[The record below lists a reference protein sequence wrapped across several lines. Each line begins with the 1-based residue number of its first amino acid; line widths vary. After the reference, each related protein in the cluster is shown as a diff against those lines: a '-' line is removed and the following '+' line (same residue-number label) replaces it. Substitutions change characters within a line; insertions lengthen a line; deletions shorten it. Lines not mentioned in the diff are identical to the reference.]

1 MSSRAER
8 RVRWAVVL
16 APAIAWA
23 AAVGLW
29 LAEALGRPAPAPV
42 ARAVVGTAAALTVA
56 LVAAWVVRS
65 ARRARTERR
74 FAPLVPPLLLV
85 LALGVRFVGLDH
97 EVAEGYYLDEG
108 TYSHHAAQINRG
120 RVLQRDFVYPHLL
133 YYLDAF
139 ALWAGRLFRGEV
151 TGALG
156 LLYGLEPGEGTR
168 RMLLRGVVALLGAL
182 TVLPVHALGRWLGR
196 SGGAGGG
203 ARAAWSG
210 ALAGLLIVVSPLYND
225 GSHLAICDVPSAFF
239 AVLCLAATAR
249 LVDRESVGRYA
260 LAGAAAGLAAAAK
273 YPAGLVAVAPAA
285 IWLLLRVPAGRRF
298 LRVEGVPGRGSAWG
312 LAVAAASSL
321 ATFLAT
327 NPGLLVYPE
336 EAFAGRR
343 SLFFGS
349 SQYGGEGWFGAVPPS
364 ATLWYAGQLAWSFGL
379 PALLAGAAGLALLP
393 AAGRRRLVA
402 LSPFPVLYLAL
413 ICSLDVVVARNLYPA
428 LPPLAAFGGAGI
440 AALLASGLAL
450 AARRAGAPGG
460 PGPARA
466 ALGMDAAALVAG
478 ALLLAPPVVRTI
490 YQEIGLARPGT
501 RVVAREWVRENVP
514 RGASILREAYTPDFD
529 PAEYD
534 AERRRGQ
541 RFVAALPV
549 EAIAPAGYDFVLV
562 STGAH
567 RRFFAEQGNATGR
580 ELAMR
585 ERYRTIFRDFPL
597 VARFPGSRTRRGPGL
612 RLYAVPPGDVPVRR
626 ARLFEPEELFVP
638 DGRMRRREPG
648 VVTVFEESQ
657 WLLAR
662 EWLEAGSF
670 RVRARGAVGG
680 TGEVVVRT
688 RDGTEVA
695 RSAIVGGF
703 GRVELPRPD
712 RYFLYF
718 DLPPGSRVEAVG
730 VAASSQRSR

>member
-8 RVRWAVVL
+8 PVRLMVLL

-23 AAVGLW
+23 AAVALW

-42 ARAVVGTAAALTVA
+42 ARAVVGLAAALTLA
-56 LVAAWVVRS
+56 LVAAWVVRCV
-65 ARRARTERR
+65 RRARTERSVV
-74 FAPLVPPLLLV
+74 PLVPPLLLV

-139 ALWAGRLFRGEV
+139 VLWAGRLFRGAV

-156 LLYGLEPGEGTR
+156 LFYGLEPGEGTR
-168 RMLLRGVVALLGAL
+168 RMLMRSVVAVLGAL
-182 TVLPVHALGRWLGR
+182 TVLPVHALGRRLGR
-196 SGGAGGG
+196 S
-203 ARAAWSG
+203 ARPEWAG
-210 ALAGLLIVVSPLYND
+210 ALAGLLIVVSPLYNA

-239 AVLCLAATAR
+239 AALCLAATMR
-249 LVDRESVGRYA
+249 LVDREGLPGYA
-260 LAGAAAGLAAAAK
+260 VAGAAAGLAAAAK

-285 IWLLLRVPAGRRF
+285 VWLLLRVPAGRRF
-298 LRVEGVPGRGSAWG
+298 LPVEGAPGRGSASG
-312 LAVAAASSL
+312 LAVAAVSAI
-321 ATFLAT
+321 AAFLAT
-327 NPGLLVYPE
+327 NPGLLAFPE
-336 EAFAGRR
+336 EALAGRR

-379 PALLAGAAGLALLP
+379 PALLAGATGLALLP
-393 AAGRRRLVA
+393 AVGRRRLVA
-402 LSPFPVLYLAL
+402 LLPFPVLYLAL

-428 LPPLAAFGGAGI
+428 LPPLAALVGAGL

-450 AARRAGAPGG
+450 AGRRTAAPGG
-460 PGPARA
+460 RVPPWA
-466 ALGMDAAALVAG
+466 AVAAIVAG
-478 ALLLAPPVVRTI
+478 ALLLAPPVVRTA

-501 RVVAREWVRENVP
+501 RVMAREWVRENVP
-514 RGASILREAYTPDFD
+514 RGASILREAYTPEFD

-534 AERRRGQ
+534 AARRRGQ
-541 RFVAALPV
+541 RFVAAMPV
-549 EAIAPAGYDFVLV
+549 EGIAPAGYDFVLV

-567 RRFFAEQGNATGR
+567 RRFFSDQGNATAR
-580 ELAMR
+580 ELEMR
-585 ERYRTIFRDFPL
+585 ERYRAIFREFPL

-612 RLYAVPPGDVPVRR
+612 RLYQVPPGEAPFPQ
-626 ARLFEPEELFVP
+626 ARLFGPEELFVP

-648 VVTVFEESQ
+648 VVTVFAESQ
-657 WLLAR
+657 WLLAK
-662 EWLEAGSF
+662 EWLEAGTF
-670 RVRARGAVGG
+670 RVRARGELPGP
-680 TGEVVVRT
+680 GEVVVRT
-688 RDGTEVA
+688 RDGAEVA
-695 RSAIVGGF
+695 RSPVVGGF

-712 RYFLYF
+712 RYFFYL
-718 DLPPGSRVEAVG
+718 DLPAGSRVEAVG
-730 VAASSQRSR
+730 VAAASQSSR